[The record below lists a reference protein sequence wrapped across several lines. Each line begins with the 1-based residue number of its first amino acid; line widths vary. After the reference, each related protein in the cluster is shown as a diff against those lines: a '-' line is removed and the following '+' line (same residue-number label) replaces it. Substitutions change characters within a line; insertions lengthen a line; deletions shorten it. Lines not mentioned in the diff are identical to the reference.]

1 MHQLTQ
7 ISLQLLAFCDIL
19 MLLLSSSPLI
29 LMSGKNHF
37 PYWIWWCNS
46 HLFQERRLTKD
57 NPASVLGIGGVFW
70 SARQRKNTGMYQGLF
85 VSPFFNTERAC
96 ALWGS
101 GHVWPCM
108 LHRHHSV
115 GSAAVYEAPKFR
127 RLSSFLSEIHS
138 FCSAGIPKFVKQHQF
153 PNINYFY
160 VQLCH
165 LNVTEFR
172 LVNTTE

>member
-1 MHQLTQ
+1 
-7 ISLQLLAFCDIL
+7 
-19 MLLLSSSPLI
+19 MLLLSRNPLL

-37 PYWIWWCNS
+37 PYWIWWHDS
-46 HLFQERRLTKD
+46 HLFQERGLTKD
-57 NPASVLGIGGVFW
+57 NPASVLGTGDVFLKCQAEKEYRNVLR
-70 SARQRKNTGMYQGLF
+70 SLCK
-85 VSPFFNTERAC
+85 SFFNTERAC

-108 LHRHHSV
+108 LHRHHLV

-127 RLSSFLSEIHS
+127 RLSSFLNEMHS
-138 FCSAGIPKFVKQHQF
+138 FRSAGIPKFVKQHQF
-153 PNINYFY
+153 PNINCVY

-165 LNVTEFR
+165 PNVTEFR